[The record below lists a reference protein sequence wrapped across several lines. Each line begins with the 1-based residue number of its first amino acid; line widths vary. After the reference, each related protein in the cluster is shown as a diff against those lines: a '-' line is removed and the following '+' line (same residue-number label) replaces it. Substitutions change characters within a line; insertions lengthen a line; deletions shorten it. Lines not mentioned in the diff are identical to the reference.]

1 MTQQEL
7 QATTE
12 DQIREQAFDCLVGDA
27 NGIYMGQRLL
37 EDYGSIEGIPDE
49 DRETILAGPD
59 HEYYFDSCYD
69 MEQYATIKCDD
80 GKKRSIAY
88 LDGGIFAVDYQLIQ
102 DWEAAN
108 DTDFDW
114 N

>member
-27 NGIYMGQRLL
+27 NGIYMGQVLL
-37 EDYGSIEGIPDE
+37 GVYNGIEGIPDE
-49 DRETILAGPD
+49 DREIILAGPD
-59 HEYYFDSCYD
+59 HEYYFDSCSD
-69 MEQYATIKCDD
+69 MEQFATIQGDD
-80 GKKRSIAY
+80 GKKHGISYR
-88 LDGGIFAVDYQLIQ
+88 DGGIFAVDYQLIQ
-102 DWEAAN
+102 DWETAN
-108 DTDFDW
+108 DTEFDW